1 MARIKVKVKSTG
13 QTGTIDEAEFNSSIY
28 EFISTVPQAETP
40 TVQTAPAQPP
50 VQAPPPTQP
59 IIQPPPISQAPID
72 GQAATSQVTLSQKPG
87 EPVLPSQG
95 PPPPAPTPAPLE
107 NPPAQSPQPNAS
119 PPAVLEKTSEALPKT
134 PQISSFSN
142 IQKKAEEALDKSPAT
157 PVPEPVAQN
166 LIPTNQMQ
174 TPPALEELSKS
185 LKEKV
190 NQEAPPTQPAISQE
204 IVLSQ
209 PSIPSPAAPIQTA
222 PVTVV
227 PKNEPVINH
236 SFVIPAPTPQVPKT
250 EFIRV
255 AKPIILSKPVAPE
268 PNLSLKM
275 PPLTH
280 IPNVLNGI
288 AQNQDGN
295 LLEETIVLV
304 KDKNNIPV
312 RALKTNRLGQFV
324 ISTPVPNG
332 TYRIETEKEGYL
344 FDIIE
349 IEAKGDVIA
358 PITIK
363 ARSNG

>member
-13 QTGTIDEAEFNSSIY
+13 QAGTIEETEYNPSIY
-28 EFISTVPQAETP
+28 EFVSTVPQVETP
-40 TVQTAPAQPP
+40 VVQAAPAQLP
-50 VQAPPPTQP
+50 VQASPPTQP
-59 IIQPPPISQAPID
+59 TIQSPQPLQAPTD
-72 GQAATSQVTLSQKPG
+72 GQTATSQITLSQKPG
-87 EPVLPSQG
+87 EPVPPDMSQSR
-95 PPPPAPTPAPLE
+95 PPPPPSTSISFE
-107 NPPAQSPQPNAS
+107 NLPVQSPQPNAS
-119 PPAVLEKTSEALPKT
+119 TPTVLEKTSAP
-134 PQISSFSN
+134 SFLD
-142 IQKKAEEALDKSPAT
+142 IQKKAAETLGKPPTTAAS
-157 PVPEPVAQN
+157 EPVAQSI
-166 LIPTNQMQ
+166 LPTSQMQ

-190 NQEAPPTQPAISQE
+190 NQETLPAQPTMSKETITPQTPT
-204 IVLSQ
+204 
-209 PSIPSPAAPIQTA
+209 PSPTPPIQTA
-222 PVTVV
+222 PATIT

-236 SFVIPAPTPQVPKT
+236 NFVIPTPTPQVPKA
-250 EFIRV
+250 EFIR
-255 AKPIILSKPVAPE
+255 ATKPDTPPTPIAPE
-268 PNLSLKM
+268 PNPHLKM

-288 AQNQDGN
+288 VQNQDGN

-332 TYRIETEKEGYL
+332 TYRIEAEKENYL